1 MALISKQP
9 CGVSASITPERV
21 KCKVIAR
28 SIRQQ
33 QKDLLQRLYSC
44 IGFIDIESVGASR
57 IHTKSMV
64 QALEFAGNPFKDIL
78 SFYSVACRDIGKF
91 VG

>member
-9 CGVSASITPERV
+9 AGGSASITPERV
-21 KCKVIAR
+21 KCKAIAR

-44 IGFIDIESVGASR
+44 IGTIHIESVGASR
-57 IHTKSMV
+57 IHTKAMV
-64 QALEFAGNPFKDIL
+64 QALEFEGNPFNDIL
-78 SFYSVACRDIGKF
+78 SFTQ
-91 VG
+91 